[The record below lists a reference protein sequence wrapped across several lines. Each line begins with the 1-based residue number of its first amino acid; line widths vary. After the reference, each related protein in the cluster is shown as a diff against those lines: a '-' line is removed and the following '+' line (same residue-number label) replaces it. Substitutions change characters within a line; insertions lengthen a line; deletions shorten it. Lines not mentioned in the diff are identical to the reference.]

1 MYHRPEVLVIFL
13 ICTSGRFLFIK
24 IFEII
29 FGVNIMLKLTLK
41 DGSVREVD
49 EKIQA
54 SEVVKSIGM
63 GLFKSACCVKIDGK
77 VSDLRTVLTKD
88 CLFEVLT
95 FDDEEGKKVFWHTA
109 SHVLA
114 QAVKRLYPTTKLA
127 IGPAID
133 NGFYYD
139 FDAEHPFNTDELKK
153 IEDEMKKIVKENLVL
168 EKLELAPDEAI
179 AKLKEMDEPYKVELC
194 EEHAD
199 KGEPILFYKQGD
211 FIDLCAGPHL
221 ISTGAIKAFKLVA
234 CTGAYWRG
242 SEKNKML
249 SRVYGTAFPKAAQLE
264 EELQRREEARNR
276 DHNKLGRQLDFFTTV
291 GFIGQGLPIMLPNG
305 SRVLQLLQRFVED
318 EEQKRGYQLIT
329 MNPLMAKR
337 DLYKISGHWDHY
349 RDSMFVFGD
358 PQTWDDESADVLA
371 LRPMA
376 CPFQFMA
383 YNNKPRS
390 FRDLPIKYDE
400 TATLFR
406 NEDSGEMHGL
416 IRVRQF
422 TISEGHIMC
431 LPSQVEQQFKECVE
445 LIEFM
450 QKTVGLYEDLTFR
463 FSKWDENNKNK
474 YIGSAEDWE
483 NTQNAM
489 RTILDHLGLEYT
501 EADGEAAFYGPK
513 LDVQIKNVYGKEDT
527 LCTVQ
532 IDFQLA
538 ERYGMVYTDSDGVKK
553 YPIIIH
559 RTSIGCYQRVLALML
574 EKFGG
579 AFPTWLAPTQVKVMS
594 LPGCDSAEKYAD
606 QLNKSFILSG
616 IRSVFDNRNEKIGR
630 KIRDAQVEKVP
641 YMIIIGEKEA
651 ENGVISVRS
660 RKDGELGT
668 MTVEDFLARLKNE
681 VDNRILNV

>member
-1 MYHRPEVLVIFL
+1 MI
-13 ICTSGRFLFIK
+13 
-24 IFEII
+24 
-29 FGVNIMLKLTLK
+29 KLTLK
-41 DGSVREVD
+41 DGSVREFS
-49 EKIQA
+49 KNIQA
-54 SEVVKSIGM
+54 SEAIKEISM
-63 GLFKSACCVKIDGK
+63 GLYKAACCVKINGN
-77 VSDLRTVLTKD
+77 VCDLRTVLTDD
-88 CLFEVLT
+88 CSFEVLT
-95 FDDEEGKKVFWHTA
+95 FDDEEGKRVFWHTA
-109 SHVLA
+109 SHILA
-114 QAVKRLYPTTKLA
+114 QAVKRLYPDTKLA
-127 IGPAID
+127 IGPSIEY
-133 NGFYYD
+133 GFYYD
-139 FDAEHPFNTDELKK
+139 FDLDHPFSAEELKK
-153 IEDEMKKIVKENLVL
+153 IEAEMKKIVKED
-168 EKLELAPDEAI
+168 LAIERYQLSLDEALS
-179 AKLKEMDEPYKVELC
+179 KLSAMDEPYKIELC
-194 EEHAD
+194 EEHAGN
-199 KGEPILFYKQGD
+199 GETISFYQQGE
-211 FIDLCAGPHL
+211 FVDLCAGPHL
-221 ISTGAIKAFKLVA
+221 MKTGTVKAFKLLA

-249 SRVYGTAFPKAAQLE
+249 SRVYATAFPKSSQLE
-264 EELQRREEARNR
+264 EELQRREDLKNR
-276 DHNKLGRQLDFFTTV
+276 DHNKLGKQFDIFTTV
-291 GFIGQGLPIMLPNG
+291 DFIGQGLPIMLPNG

-358 PQTWDDESADVLA
+358 PNTWDDESAEVLA

-383 YNNKPRS
+383 YNHRQRS
-390 FRDLPIKYDE
+390 FRELPIKYNE
-400 TATLFR
+400 TATMFR
-406 NEDSGEMHGL
+406 KEDSGEMHGL

-450 QKTVGLYEDLTFR
+450 QKTVGLYDDLKFR
-463 FSKWDENNKNK
+463 FSKWDENNKEK

-489 RTILDHLGLEYT
+489 RSILDNLGLDYT

-538 ERYGMVYTDSDGVKK
+538 ERYGMVYVDSDNTKK

-559 RTSIGCYQRVLALML
+559 RTSIGCYQRVLALMI

-579 AFPTWLAPTQVKVMS
+579 AFPTWLSPVQVKILS
-594 LPGCDSAEKYAD
+594 LPGCEIAESFAEKINAD
-606 QLNKSFILSG
+606 FISTG

-630 KIRDAQVEKVP
+630 KIRDAQMEKVP
-641 YMIIIGEKEA
+641 YMLIIGEKEA
-651 ENGVISVRS
+651 NSGMVSVRS

-668 MTVEDFLARLKNE
+668 MLLKDFCDKLDEEIKNK
-681 VDNRILNV
+681 ILNV

>member
-1 MYHRPEVLVIFL
+1 MVR
-13 ICTSGRFLFIK
+13 
-24 IFEII
+24 
-29 FGVNIMLKLTLK
+29 LTLK
-41 DGSVREVD
+41 DGAVREFS
-49 EKIQA
+49 EGIQA
-54 SEVVKSIGM
+54 IEAVKSISM
-63 GLFKSACCVKIDGK
+63 KLAKEACCVKIDGV
-77 VSDLRTVLTKD
+77 VSDLRTSLTND
-88 CLFEVLT
+88 CDFEVLT
-95 FDDEEGKKVFWHTA
+95 FDEEDGKRVFWHTA

-114 QAVKRLYPTTKLA
+114 QAVKRLYPEAKLA
-127 IGPAID
+127 IGPSIE

-139 FDAEHPFNTDELKK
+139 FDLEHPFNKDELAK
-153 IEDEMKKIVKENLVL
+153 IEVEMKKIVKENIEIERFFL
-168 EKLELAPDEAI
+168 PSDEAI
-179 AKLKEMDEPYKVELC
+179 SMLSSMNEPYKVELC

-199 KGEPILFYKQGD
+199 KGEDISFYKQGE
-211 FIDLCAGPHL
+211 FLDLCAGPHL
-221 ISTGAIKAFKLVA
+221 MSTGTIKAFKVLS

-249 SRVYGTAFPKAAQLE
+249 SRVYAVAFPKASLLE
-264 EELQRREEARNR
+264 EELKRREELKNR
-276 DHNKLGRQLDFFTTV
+276 DHNKLGRQFEIFTTV
-291 GFIGQGLPIMLPNG
+291 DFIGQGLPIMLPDG
-305 SRVLQLLQRFVED
+305 SRILQLLQRFVED

-349 RDSMFVFGD
+349 RDSMFIFGD
-358 PQTWDDESADVLA
+358 PNTWDDESAEVLA

-383 YNNKPRS
+383 YNNKQRS

-400 TATLFR
+400 TATMFR
-406 NEDSGEMHGL
+406 KEDSGEMHGL

-445 LIEFM
+445 LIEYM
-450 QKTVGLYEDLTFR
+450 QKTIGLYEDCKFR
-463 FSKWDENNKNK
+463 FSKWDENNKEK

-483 NTQNAM
+483 NTQNSM

-513 LDVQIKNVYGKEDT
+513 LDVQVKNVYGKEDT

-538 ERYGMVYTDSDGVKK
+538 ERYGMVYYDSDHCKQ

-579 AFPTWLAPTQVKVMS
+579 AFPTWLSPTQVKILS
-594 LPGCDSAEKYAD
+594 LPRCDVAEDFARKIND
-606 QLNKSFILSG
+606 SFISAGL
-616 IRSVFDNRNEKIGR
+616 RSVLDNRNEKIGR
-630 KIRDAQVEKVP
+630 KIRDAQMEKVP
-641 YMIIIGEKEA
+641 YMLIIGEKEA
-651 ENGVISVRS
+651 DSGLISVRS
-660 RKDGELGT
+660 RKEGELGT
-668 MTVEDFLARLKNE
+668 MSIDAFRDRLNYE
-681 VDNRILNV
+681 IENRVLNV